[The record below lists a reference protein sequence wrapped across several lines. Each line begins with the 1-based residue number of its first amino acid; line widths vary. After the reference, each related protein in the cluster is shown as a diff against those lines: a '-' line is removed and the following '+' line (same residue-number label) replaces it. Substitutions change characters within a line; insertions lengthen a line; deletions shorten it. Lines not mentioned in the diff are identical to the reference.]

1 MVLIMEDFLVSRSM
15 AKSTCEFFGALMG
28 LEYADG
34 WFFKDATLTVA
45 LWDWIL
51 CLPDEVDFIW
61 RCVATMKGIP
71 RVNGPG

>member
-15 AKSTCEFFGALMG
+15 AKSTCEFFSALMR

-34 WFFKDATLTVA
+34 WFFKDAALAVA

-71 RVNGPG
+71 RVNAPG